1 MTPAFARPQ
10 RSNEETALLNPAFLA
25 TVIHRAVGGFEREV
39 KTGMP
44 FALAFLV
51 PPVVLVESVRSALPS
66 RVDSSLATWLQA
78 NPGSRLQFAEN
89 AAALVPV
96 AREGLMFGIAR
107 NVLTL
112 ADDRVRAT
120 PLPRG
125 AATLM
130 SKNTKDF
137 QDVLNHANF
146 VGRWYAHAGTAET
159 IMTLW
164 GVRP

>member
-1 MTPAFARPQ
+1 MSPVAAPPRRPA
-10 RSNEETALLNPAFLA
+10 EETALLNPAFIA

-39 KTGMP
+39 QTGMP
-44 FALAFLV
+44 FALTFLV
-51 PPVVLVESVRSALPS
+51 PPVALVKSVRTALPS

-96 AREGLMFGIAR
+96 VRAGLMFGIAR
-107 NVLTL
+107 NVLML
-112 ADDRVRAT
+112 ADDRVRAM

-125 AATLM
+125 AAAAM

-137 QDVLNHANF
+137 QDVLNRANF
-146 VGRWYAHAGTAET
+146 VGRWYAHAGTVET

>member
-1 MTPAFARPQ
+1 MNPVFARP
-10 RSNEETALLNPAFLA
+10 RKSAEESALLNPAFIA

-39 KTGMP
+39 NTGMP
-44 FALAFLV
+44 FVLAFLV
-51 PPVVLVESVRSALPS
+51 SPVVLVESVRTALPS

-96 AREGLMFGIAR
+96 VRDGLMFGIAR
-107 NVLTL
+107 DVLML
-112 ADDRVRAT
+112 ADDRLRVT